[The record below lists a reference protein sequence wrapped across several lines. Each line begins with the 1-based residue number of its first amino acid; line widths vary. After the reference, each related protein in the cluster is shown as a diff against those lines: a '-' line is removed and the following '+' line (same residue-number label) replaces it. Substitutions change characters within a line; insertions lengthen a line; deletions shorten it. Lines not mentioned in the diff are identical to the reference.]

1 MPRSTPTPVT
11 ASLAGTVVTLAAPDA
26 LGDILPAGDVYLLV
40 TCGATGTTVTI
51 QTTATVDGLDVADA
65 GGPVAPDATRL
76 FGPFPARLFAQ
87 PSDAAVGANQVLV
100 DYTPSTTV
108 TRAVLS

>member
-1 MPRSTPTPVT
+1 MPRSTPVPV
-11 ASLAGTVVTLAAPDA
+11 APSHAGTVVPLTAPDA
-26 LGDILPAGDVYLLV
+26 LGDIIDPGNVRLLV

-51 QTTATVDGLDVADA
+51 ATTATEDGLVIADA
-65 GGPVAPDATRL
+65 GGDVAPSTSRL

-87 PSDAAVGANQVLV
+87 PSDATVGANRVLV
-100 DYTPSTTV
+100 DYSSVTDV